1 MVIKIAWIARCGGS
15 CFIPRTR
22 ELNDKPFLALR
33 ARASGFCVSVYCSIF
48 KSPALWMTCY
58 IFVCGSN
65 RSVHMCGHMWRAEVG
80 IGIPFSLTL
89 CTPASHR
96 ISHWTWISL
105 SRLEWMAREPSRS
118 TCLYF
123 PCTGMEAWT
132 IQAYL
137 CSHGFWGVNLDLYA
151 CMIKHFT
158 AESSLWPCSLSCHG
172 RQFIIWRLCYFIHA
186 EEHAFRLLEGP
197 FIVGYKGSL
206 SLLSIKWSERT
217 PMDCWS
223 SVALLLVP
231 NTGFPL
237 ARRHG
242 PYV

>member
-1 MVIKIAWIARCGGS
+1 MSTHACVCMWCVCVIYCRLILNQILGGYGNVYMFFCILKTCNIFLYHVCVCVCPLSMCAYTTVRTWSWRSEVNFRCHS
-15 CFIPRTR
+15 SIVFH
-22 ELNDKPFLALR
+22 L
-33 ARASGFCVSVYCSIF
+33 YC
-48 KSPALWMTCY
+48 WDGM
-58 IFVCGSN
+58 
-65 RSVHMCGHMWRAEVG
+65 
-80 IGIPFSLTL
+80 
-89 CTPASHR
+89 
-96 ISHWTWISL
+96 SHWPGVHWWSL
-105 SRLEWMAREPSRS
+105 AGRLASPPQGS

-172 RQFIIWRLCYFIHA
+172 RQFIIWRLCYFSHA

-206 SLLSIKWSERT
+206 SLLSIKWSART